1 MSNNTAVIDLW
12 LDTWTQEFGR
22 AVEMFSG
29 KQPTITYSRARA
41 LAPTEMGDLLW
52 WKQVFH
58 AGDHTFDNWIG
69 AKEATWMALGA
80 AAGDPEP
87 QAAEAAYLEI
97 IGQAQH
103 GTASV
108 IGAQSGKTLRAGD
121 GQLGTA
127 PDFHSLAYALIGIQL
142 DGVELPS
149 LAIALDPQVS
159 QILTA
164 SEPKEIAPG
173 PMALVPRG
181 HQPEDSMAPMLS
193 RLMDLELPL
202 SIALGR
208 ARMPIHEVLKV
219 TAGSLIELDRNIGDP
234 VELIVHG
241 TVVARGEVVSVR
253 GNYGVRIKEII
264 SRQDRISLYAA
275 Q

>member
-1 MSNNTAVIDLW
+1 MPETANW
-12 LDTWTQEFGR
+12 
-22 AVEMFSG
+22 
-29 KQPTITYSRARA
+29 A
-41 LAPTEMGDLLW
+41 LLP
-52 WKQVFH
+52 
-58 AGDHTFDNWIG
+58 
-69 AKEATWMALGA
+69 EA
-80 AAGDPEP
+80 
-87 QAAEAAYLEI
+87 
-97 IGQAQH
+97 
-103 GTASV
+103 
-108 IGAQSGKTLRAGD
+108 
-121 GQLGTA
+121 
-127 PDFHSLAYALIGIQL
+127 FHSLAYALIGIQL

-181 HQPEDSMAPMLS
+181 HQPENCSMAPMLS

-253 GNYGVRIKEII
+253 GNYGVRIKEIMR
-264 SRQDRISLYAA
+264 RQDRISLYAA